1 MRRPSGVRIGMF
13 CRLGFLLERR
23 PVAATGRLSS
33 KNPNLQNIPIR
44 TPLGRRIRRA
54 FVAGGADLALV
65 APDYSQIELRVLAH
79 VSGDPEL
86 TKAFKE
92 GVDVHRRTAALGFGV
107 PESAVTKEQR
117 DVAKMLNFGIVYGM
131 SDFGLAWRMGMP
143 RDEAQR
149 FIDEYFKRYA
159 QVRRYV
165 LETKAFCIEQGYVE
179 TLLGRRRYIPDM
191 TSRVNAVRNAAERMA
206 INMPIQG
213 TAADIMK
220 IAMSRVHRALHQSD
234 LHARVVLQ
242 VHDELVAEVPRLEV
256 ERMARLLGDE
266 MSGAYQLDVPLVVDV
281 RFGPNWD
288 EMERLEVPA
297 AASA

>member
-1 MRRPSGVRIGMF
+1 M
-13 CRLGFLLERR
+13 
-23 PVAATGRLSS
+23 
-33 KNPNLQNIPIR
+33 
-44 TPLGRRIRRA
+44 
-54 FVAGGADLALV
+54 
-65 APDYSQIELRVLAH
+65 LAH
-79 VSGDPEL
+79 VSQDPEL
-86 TKAFKE
+86 LDAFRS
-92 GVDVHRRTAALGFGV
+92 GADIHRRTAAAGFGV
-107 PESAVTKEQR
+107 EESEVTRQQR
-117 DVAKMLNFGIVYGM
+117 DVAKMLNFGIIYGM
-131 SDFGLAWRMGMP
+131 SDFGLAWRMQMP
-143 RDEAQR
+143 REEAQR

-220 IAMSRVHRALHQSD
+220 IAMSRVHRALHESD
-234 LHARVVLQ
+234 LHARVLLQ

-281 RFGPNWD
+281 RVGANWD
-288 EMERLEVPA
+288 EMQRLSVPA